1 MSMRQGD
8 RIARK
13 SIAIIGEGLTEYRYV
28 DDLRT
33 TERYRF
39 SLVPGIPKHSDLDDI
54 VRLAQER
61 MNAGYDYVLCLIDM
75 DVIDGNHAKMEHY
88 KELKKDNPKIIFVE
102 SSPCTEYWFLM
113 HYMPRPS
120 SKEYANYDAVAQE
133 LKKHILNYEK
143 TEAFFNKTHI
153 YRELKEKGD
162 MERAIQMSRDLDELR
177 EKEPDVYKSYSQM
190 YKLFVVIEE
199 ITGNARTGEVM
210 VKDDI

>member
-1 MSMRQGD
+1 MSR
-8 RIARK
+8 RVRK

-39 SLVPGIPKHSDLDDI
+39 SLVPGIPKHSDIDDI
-54 VRLAQER
+54 VRLARER
-61 MNAGYDYVLCLIDM
+61 VSAGYDYVLCLIDM
-75 DVIDGNHAKMEHY
+75 DVIEGNHDKMEHY
-88 KELKKDNPKIIFVE
+88 CALKNDNPKIIFVE

-113 HYMPRPS
+113 HFMPGPS

-133 LKKHILNYEK
+133 LKKHIPNYDK

-162 MERAIQMSRDLDELR
+162 MVRAIGLSRDLDELR
-177 EKEPDVYKSYSQM
+177 AKEPEVYKSYSQM
-190 YKLFVVIEE
+190 YKVFDIIEE
-199 ITGNARTGEVM
+199 IINL
-210 VKDDI
+210 

>member
-1 MSMRQGD
+1 MSR
-8 RIARK
+8 RVRK

-39 SLVPGIPKHSDLDDI
+39 SLVPGIPKHPDIDDI

-61 MNAGYDYVLCLIDM
+61 VSAGYDYVLCLIDM
-75 DVIDGNHAKMEHY
+75 DVIEGNHDKMEHY
-88 KELKKDNPKIIFVE
+88 RALKNDNPQIIFVE

-113 HYMPRPS
+113 HFMPGPS

-133 LKKHILNYEK
+133 LKKHIPNYDK

-162 MERAIQMSRDLDELR
+162 KERAIGLSRDLDELR
-177 EKEPDVYKSYSQM
+177 TKEPEVYKSYSQM
-190 YKLFVVIEE
+190 YKLFDIIEE
-199 ITGNARTGEVM
+199 IINL
-210 VKDDI
+210 

>member
-1 MSMRQGD
+1 MSR
-8 RIARK
+8 RTVSRRVRK

-39 SLVPGIPKHSDLDDI
+39 SLVPGIPKHSDIDDI
-54 VRLAQER
+54 VRLARER
-61 MNAGYDYVLCLIDM
+61 VSAGYDYVLCLIDM
-75 DVIDGNHAKMEHY
+75 DVIEGNRDKMEHY
-88 KELKKDNPKIIFVE
+88 RALKNDNPKIIFVE

-113 HYMPRPS
+113 HFMPGPS

-133 LKKHILNYEK
+133 LKRHIPNYDK

-162 MERAIQMSRDLDELR
+162 MVRAIGLSRDLDELR
-177 EKEPDVYKSYSQM
+177 AKEPEVYKSYSQM
-190 YKLFVVIEE
+190 YKLFDIIEE
-199 ITGNARTGEVM
+199 IR
-210 VKDDI
+210 IL

>member
-1 MSMRQGD
+1 MNIMKQGNK
-8 RIARK
+8 RVRK

-39 SLVPGIPKHSDLDDI
+39 SLVPGIPKHPDVEDI
-54 VRLAQER
+54 VKLAKER
-61 MNAGYDYVLCLIDM
+61 VRAGYDYVLCLIDM
-75 DVIDGNHAKMEHY
+75 DVIEGNHEKMQLY
-88 KELKKDNPKIIFVE
+88 RALKRDNPEIIFVE

-113 HYMPRPS
+113 HFMPGPS

-133 LKKHILNYEK
+133 LRKHISNYDK

-162 MERAIQMSRDLDELR
+162 MAKAIELSRELEELR
-177 EKEPDVYKSYSQM
+177 EKEPEVYKSYSQM
-190 YKLFVVIEE
+190 YKLFDIIAE
-199 ITGNARTGEVM
+199 ITEA
-210 VKDDI
+210 